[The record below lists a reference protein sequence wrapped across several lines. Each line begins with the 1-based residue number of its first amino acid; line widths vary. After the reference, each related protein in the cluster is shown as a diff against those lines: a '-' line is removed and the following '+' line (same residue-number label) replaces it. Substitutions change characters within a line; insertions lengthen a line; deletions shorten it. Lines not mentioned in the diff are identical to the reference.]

1 MATKAKKAVKKIKK
15 VTKTTEKKQKLQ
27 KFSVEIVQ
35 TFYEV
40 MIVNAKDEDEARFI
54 AENADYNAS
63 KWLGSQIVQVLP
75 CSDEDKARFR
85 KLDDYFFEGTA
96 EIDGAG
102 NLIYRQED
110 GSINEN
116 MKPRKIR

>member
-40 MIVNAKDEDEARFI
+40 MIVNAD
-54 AENADYNAS
+54 
-63 KWLGSQIVQVLP
+63 
-75 CSDEDKARFR
+75 R
-85 KLDDYFFEGTA
+85 KSTRLNSSHT
-96 EIDGAG
+96 
-102 NLIYRQED
+102 
-110 GSINEN
+110 
-116 MKPRKIR
+116 